1 MFPRNEPAGE
11 LRESEQL
18 CSDDDVTALSSLKSS
33 RVKEKERQILCRPQ
47 KVQREPG
54 SQVAVGRVAKRTS

>member
-18 CSDDDVTALSSLKSS
+18 CSDDDITALSSLKSS
-33 RVKEKERQILCRPQ
+33 RVKEERQILCRPQ